1 MATLKDVAEN
11 ANVSMA
17 TAYGALT
24 GSAEID
30 DATSTAVTDAAES
43 LNYNLNITIRDVA
56 AFAGVSVTTVSY
68 VINNNPLIKPATRQR
83 VRNAI
88 RDLGYQPNTTALYLK
103 ANQTRMIGYAWH
115 VAEDPIRR

>member
-30 DATSTAVTDAAES
+30 DATSTAVTEAAEA
-43 LNYNLNITIRDVA
+43 LNYQLNITIRDVA
-56 AFAGVSVTTVSY
+56 SYAGVSVTTVSY
-68 VINNNPLIKPATRQR
+68 VINNNPSIKPTTRQR

-88 RDLGYQPNTTALYLK
+88 RDLGYHPNTMARNLK
-103 ANQTRMIGYAWH
+103 ANESRMIGYAWH
-115 VAEDPIRR
+115 VAEDP